1 MDHSFRFSHLYT
13 HSIAFPHQH
22 RILWV
27 NTFIIRLF
35 SSIVIKQIV
44 ELWFYCP
51 LIQFELSMNTAVR
64 EWEWDWECWM
74 FHWRYLARIYARI
87 YAHIFM
93 ELPWQRHAKPRNDF
107 RIARNKS
114 FSLRIFMYRCA
125 CFWLNQLWFERSL
138 LHTCHLINT
147 RKNDS
152 VSVSVW
158 TLPKSAKRFWTYQW
172 AFVRTL
178 FPNVQSNI
186 QSKYYGMIIINRNT
200 HAGNL
205 FSVHIHP
212 PNRFGL

>member
-1 MDHSFRFSHLYT
+1 MVLLSFNSVRTKYEYGCERMRMRLRMLNVSLTLFGPHIRTYLRSYIYG
-13 HSIAFPHQH
+13 IAMTTTRQ
-22 RILWV
+22 
-27 NTFIIRLF
+27 
-35 SSIVIKQIV
+35 
-44 ELWFYCP
+44 
-51 LIQFELSMNTAVR
+51 
-64 EWEWDWECWM
+64 
-74 FHWRYLARIYARI
+74 
-87 YAHIFM
+87 
-93 ELPWQRHAKPRNDF
+93 AKPRNDF

-178 FPNVQSNI
+178 FPNVQSN
-186 QSKYYGMIIINRNT
+186 SRN
-200 HAGNL
+200 
-205 FSVHIHP
+205 IMEW
-212 PNRFGL
+212 